1 MALNVG
7 VIGAGAL
14 GTAIAQTMS
23 ENVDELMSI
32 LPNA

>member
-1 MALNVG
+1 MALNVC

-23 ENVDELMSI
+23 ENVDI
-32 LPNA
+32 NIP